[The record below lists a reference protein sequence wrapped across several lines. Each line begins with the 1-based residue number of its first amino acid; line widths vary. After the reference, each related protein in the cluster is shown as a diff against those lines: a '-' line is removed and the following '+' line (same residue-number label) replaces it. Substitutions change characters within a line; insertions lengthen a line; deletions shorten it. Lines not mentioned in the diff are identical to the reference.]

1 MEVEKHKRTIG
12 YCSCFVVLLLV
23 AVFALA
29 IALGVVAS
37 RLKDQPD
44 SCPTSSNIALDPPDN
59 LPPFYDLTHSEIQA
73 VKRFLYGQKELNL
86 VKPSVITLN
95 SSYIFSFE
103 LLPPIKQEALD
114 YLDNGNSQPVREA
127 RVVIFRGDSKVPV
140 SEEYTVGPTANPTY
154 MKDKGTFPFRYR
166 PLTEPETVAAITLL
180 HAEIGGKANAIL
192 LESYGGKLGDCSDNC
207 LGFEMITPMSSSASG
222 EPMNRKMWYWL
233 APTVEFWSL
242 NSLDF
247 VVRVDLT
254 SSDPD
259 QYYID
264 RIFHAKRM
272 FRSVDELVQAYNAN
286 TFAKTRVNY
295 PKADRNLFSSLNRRG
310 TLFPSEPLSPP
321 QEFEPDGKRYS
332 IKGRHIQYMGWDFD
346 VRMSTLFG
354 PQLFDIRFD
363 DKRILYELSLQ
374 ECAAFYSAN
383 SPEIRF
389 AAYTDSVALIGTR
402 ARSLVPG
409 GDCPVHATFLS
420 ANHVIES
427 QEAPM
432 VVDRAFCVFEHN
444 TATPLRRHLTSFGG
458 NKFYEGMLDSVL
470 IVRTVATVINYDYI
484 FDFIFHQNGAVEVKA
499 ISTGYILASFRFPPE
514 NEYGFALN
522 EHITGNI
529 HHHMFNF
536 KVDMDINGQ
545 ANRFET
551 IEVRPEVADN
561 TLWSA
566 SSGAKYSQTKMV
578 RKQIKNEASAAVNYN
593 LSTPKYLTFYNDKVK
608 TRAGVPRANRLLMK
622 GMSKQMVTTGTGQE
636 PSVSWA
642 RHQLAVTRYKD
653 SERRSSSIY
662 ACYDGENPV
671 VDFQDFMADNESIS
685 DVDQVAWVTMGV
697 HHIPRMEDQPV
708 TPTVGLD
715 LRFFLLP
722 YNYFDEDPAIGSGD
736 AIRVE
741 PRDQNDLNA
750 GLRVERY
757 GRKENAQ
764 CMPQKSAFDEELENK
779 PESLFDKPTGD
790 FTI

>member
-1 MEVEKHKRTIG
+1 
-12 YCSCFVVLLLV
+12 CFVVLLLV

-37 RLKDQPD
+37 RLRDQPD

-166 PLTEPETVAAITLL
+166 PLTGPETVAAITLL

-192 LESYGGKLGDCSDNC
+192 LESYGGKLGDCSNNC

-264 RIFHAKRM
+264 RIFHAGRM

-286 TFAKTRVNY
+286 TFAKTR
-295 PKADRNLFSSLNRRG
+295 
-310 TLFPSEPLSPP
+310 
-321 QEFEPDGKRYS
+321 
-332 IKGRHIQYMGWDFD
+332 
-346 VRMSTLFG
+346 
-354 PQLFDIRFD
+354 
-363 DKRILYELSLQ
+363 
-374 ECAAFYSAN
+374 
-383 SPEIRF
+383 
-389 AAYTDSVALIGTR
+389 
-402 ARSLVPG
+402 
-409 GDCPVHATFLS
+409 
-420 ANHVIES
+420 
-427 QEAPM
+427 
-432 VVDRAFCVFEHN
+432 
-444 TATPLRRHLTSFGG
+444 
-458 NKFYEGMLDSVL
+458 
-470 IVRTVATVINYDYI
+470 
-484 FDFIFHQNGAVEVKA
+484 
-499 ISTGYILASFRFPPE
+499 
-514 NEYGFALN
+514 
-522 EHITGNI
+522 
-529 HHHMFNF
+529 
-536 KVDMDINGQ
+536 
-545 ANRFET
+545 
-551 IEVRPEVADN
+551 
-561 TLWSA
+561 
-566 SSGAKYSQTKMV
+566 TKMV

-608 TRAGVPRANRLLMK
+608 TRAGSPRAYRLLMK
-622 GMSKQMVTTGTGQE
+622 GMSKQMVTPGTGQE

-662 ACYDGENPV
+662 ACYDGENP
-671 VDFQDFMADNESIS
+671 
-685 DVDQVAWVTMGV
+685 DQVAWVTMGV
-697 HHIPRMEDQPV
+697 HHIPHMEDQPV